1 MPNNVLS
8 QLDKALIKLY
18 KLNKYLRKLP
28 LTSISKYPLNPSAVS
43 NSYNKCLH
51 YLILNPAFLVYRQP
65 CRRNAIL

>member
-1 MPNNVLS
+1 MLNNVLS

-18 KLNKYLRKLP
+18 NNKDLRKIP

-51 YLILNPAFLVYRQP
+51 
-65 CRRNAIL
+65 

>member
-1 MPNNVLS
+1 MLNYVLS

-18 KLNKYLRKLP
+18 KLNKYLRKLTL

-51 YLILNPAFLVYRQP
+51 
-65 CRRNAIL
+65 